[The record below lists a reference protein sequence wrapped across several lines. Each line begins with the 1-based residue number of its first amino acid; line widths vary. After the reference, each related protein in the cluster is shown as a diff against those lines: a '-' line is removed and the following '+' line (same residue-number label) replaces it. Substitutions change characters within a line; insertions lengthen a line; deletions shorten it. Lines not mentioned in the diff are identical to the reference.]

1 MLENDN
7 NWNELYYQS
16 NTCITY
22 DEYKTNKK
30 ILSNNSCNQIIIS
43 YLINKILIKIYSIW
57 NFNYDVMIQQ
67 NNEINKLLNIF
78 DEIYSKYNISNN
90 KPNLLYYQFDKT
102 IFELQNQYKISL
114 CRVEHDNFNGYNDLL
129 NNLNLYL
136 DSIQVITPIK
146 TDKKLVSKKNTKNLE
161 IKEKEKEKEKEKIK
175 SCCIKT

>member
-22 DEYKTNKK
+22 EEYKTNKK

-90 KPNLLYYQFDKT
+90 KPNLLYY
-102 IFELQNQYKISL
+102 
-114 CRVEHDNFNGYNDLL
+114 
-129 NNLNLYL
+129 
-136 DSIQVITPIK
+136 
-146 TDKKLVSKKNTKNLE
+146 
-161 IKEKEKEKEKEKIK
+161 
-175 SCCIKT
+175 